1 MVRFVGVLL
10 AGACWPGGWASAADF
25 DLSVAGSPN
34 PVTVNT
40 PLTFTIDVT
49 NRSAFAV
56 TNVVVTNTFPA
67 GALFLSASNA
77 FGTTFTN
84 AGLVLFQIDVLSNA
98 GPARVAFSVRP
109 TVVGTFV
116 NAISVGALGF
126 ATTSTNVTTQ
136 VVAAMADLA
145 AGLAGPPSTGVLV
158 NDLTSYTV
166 SVTNLGPDAAP
177 NIVLTNSLPPAFKL
191 ISVTPTN
198 STISFMNGGSR
209 FHVGQLASNAFASFR
224 VAVQPTNADTFA
236 LFAQVSATNV
246 LDTNAANDVVTN
258 TFTVGPFLSGQLI
271 ASNSSPQSYNP
282 QTGLM
287 EQTVTLSNVGTNPA
301 QSARVIVQGLTNR
314 LFNAVGTN
322 DGNPFVLYASS
333 LAAGASVDL
342 VMEYFVPTRVPFPDP
357 ALLAVEVPAV
367 NLTTSN
373 TNAPN
378 ITKVLLLSPGKV
390 LIELASD
397 TESVV

>member
-1 MVRFVGVLL
+1 
-10 AGACWPGGWASAADF
+10 
-25 DLSVAGSPN
+25 
-34 PVTVNT
+34 
-40 PLTFTIDVT
+40 
-49 NRSAFAV
+49 
-56 TNVVVTNTFPA
+56 
-67 GALFLSASNA
+67 
-77 FGTTFTN
+77 
-84 AGLVLFQIDVLSNA
+84 
-98 GPARVAFSVRP
+98 
-109 TVVGTFV
+109 
-116 NAISVGALGF
+116 
-126 ATTSTNVTTQ
+126 
-136 VVAAMADLA
+136 
-145 AGLAGPPSTGVLV
+145 VLV

-198 STISFMNGGSR
+198 STISFMNGGLR
-209 FHVGQLASNAFASFR
+209 FNVGTLASNAFASFR

-390 LIELASD
+390 LIEFASVTGRTYTVLYSD
-397 TESVV
+397 SADFTNALVAQPPVVAPADRVQWIDDGPPKTISFPPSMRFYWVRQEP